1 MVGYSKNHTRDT
13 YKLYNQE
20 TKRVIMTRGIIW
32 ADWKNTDPAETLKMF
47 REAEKEYLVPGI
59 QEDVIPMSKTEENI
73 PMHVIS
79 DEVERVRSKEISEK
93 SSELTYLNKDA
104 DADTLLYGR
113 VFNALKKLDTPY
125 SPTMQRCTIQ
135 SLK

>member
-1 MVGYSKNHTRDT
+1 
-13 YKLYNQE
+13 
-20 TKRVIMTRGIIW
+20 
-32 ADWKNTDPAETLKMF
+32 
-47 REAEKEYLVPGI
+47 
-59 QEDVIPMSKTEENI
+59 MSKTEENI

-125 SPTMQRCTIQ
+125 SPTMQKMHNPVIEVNYKVTGYTRIIPIV
-135 SLK
+135 